1 MVETGISKKMQKII
15 VIILSALLVV
25 STVLPAISMLVGG

>member
-1 MVETGISKKMQKII
+1 MSKKMQKII
-15 VIILSALLVV
+15 VIILSALLVI